1 MTGTRRI
8 YLRRLALST
17 FRNYSALA
25 LDLDER
31 HVCLFGPNGA
41 GKTNLIEAVSQLSP
55 GRGLRSAGL
64 PEMVG
69 VSDGLPGAGWGI
81 GATLFDGEID
91 RSLRIEAQVEGARRG
106 KRTMQIDGAASTA
119 SSLTDLVRII
129 WLTPAMDRVFAGGA
143 TDRRRFLDRQ
153 TLAHFPSHAG
163 HSTAYERAM
172 RERNALLERDRPDPV
187 WLDGLEARL
196 AEHGAFI
203 AHHRSMTVGRLQTA
217 VDARPEGAFPKAD
230 LALSGLAEEAFGEGR
245 SFEEARDVL
254 LDSYK
259 SERRRDAAAGRT
271 LSGPHRSDLQV
282 VHRPTGVPAGICS
295 TGQQKAL
302 LIGLILSN
310 ARALEAEEHLRNP
323 LVLLDEAAA
332 HLDPDRRAALF
343 DELSALG
350 GQAWLTGTERG
361 LFEQFGDRA
370 QFFSVEGGRVACDGP
385 AR

>member
-1 MTGTRRI
+1 MAEVRNGQTGDAW
-8 YLRRLALST
+8 AL
-17 FRNYSALA
+17 
-25 LDLDER
+25 
-31 HVCLFGPNGA
+31 
-41 GKTNLIEAVSQLSP
+41 
-55 GRGLRSAGL
+55 
-64 PEMVG
+64 
-69 VSDGLPGAGWGI
+69 

-91 RSLRIEAQVEGARRG
+91 RTLRIDASLDGARRG
-106 KRTMQIDGAASTA
+106 KRTMQIDGAAA
-119 SSLTDLVRII
+119 SAASLSDLARII
-129 WLTPAMDRVFAGGA
+129 WLTPAMDRVFGGGA

-153 TLAHFPSHAG
+153 TLAHFPGHAG
-163 HSTAYERAM
+163 HSTSYEKAM

-187 WLDGLEARL
+187 WLDALEARL

-203 AHHRSMTVGRLQTA
+203 AYHRSQTLGRLQRA
-217 VDARPEGAFPKAD
+217 VDGRPDGAFPKAD
-230 LALSGLAEEAFGEGR
+230 LALEGAAEEAFVTGR
-245 SFEEARDVL
+245 SIEDVRSLLTDAYRDGRRIDAR
-254 LDSYK
+254 
-259 SERRRDAAAGRT
+259 AGRT
-271 LSGPHRSDLQV
+271 LAGPHRADLIV
-282 VHRPTGVPAGICS
+282 VHRPTGVPAGLCS

-370 QFFSVEGGRVACDGP
+370 QFFRVDGGKVVREGSTP
-385 AR
+385 